1 MNAIATAIYNRSQV
15 ASDFKTAIGTRFY
28 FVKSADTIV
37 YPYVVYFPLQ
47 EKPEYYLN
55 AQSTNASNFE
65 KIKLAFNIHSNTIN
79 SSSEVGTILEYLKT
93 HFDNCDLTVTGW
105 NDIKMERYNVLGP
118 FWDNVVK
125 EWTYQV
131 EYEII
136 LQKS

>member
-1 MNAIATAIYNRSQV
+1 MNALSTAIYSRSQV
-15 ASDFKTAIGTRFY
+15 ASNFKTAIADRFY
-28 FVKSADTIV
+28 FVKAADAAV
-37 YPYVVYFPLQ
+37 YPYVVYFFIHD
-47 EKPEYYLN
+47 KPDYYLN

-65 KIKLAFNIHSNTIN
+65 IVKVAFNIHSNIIN
-79 SSSEVGTILEYLKT
+79 SSSEAGTILEYLKS
-93 HFDNCDLTVTGW
+93 HFDNCDITVTGW
-105 NDIKMERYNVLGP
+105 NDIKVERYNVLGP